1 MHGDE
6 RTRLVYKQFKL
17 MLIIFVSLMLLR
29 FRCEIFEASVHCNI
43 IKFDNHHGQVSLYLQ
58 RDLPP
63 GETRPRPAPAPV
75 TQDTNQLHH
84 LALGCNR

>member
-1 MHGDE
+1 
-6 RTRLVYKQFKL
+6 

-29 FRCEIFEASVHCNI
+29 FRCEIFDASVHCNE
-43 IKFDNHHGQVSLYLQ
+43 FDNHHGQVGLDLQ

-75 TQDTNQLHH
+75 TQYPHQLHH